1 MKKFLKSALIA
12 GAASMAMASPAFAD
26 WYEIKTDQFIVYSA
40 AKEKQAVEFAELME
54 RFDRAMRIT
63 QNIPFDPA
71 KSDAQRVTVFHWG
84 DGNDIAKLATG
95 VRAAGVRGFYI
106 PRAGNPVAY
115 SPIRGDGIRR
125 SHGSRRMIKSDT
137 KLDPISVLKHE
148 YVHSFMLQHFP
159 ATYPAWYVEG
169 FAEFYGQTQFLDDGS
184 FHLGN
189 PPQYRSDFLKRG
201 PNYHVEKMFETDRE
215 LTGLDQASW
224 YAFGWLL
231 IHHLTFSEERKGQLE
246 DYLLRIQ
253 KGESSMEAA
262 KAAFGDLDKLNSDVQ
277 KHLKR
282 DLPGY
287 NVKPAEFQ
295 EPEVTVR
302 KLTEAEEDVIEYRM
316 RSWRGVDEDEA
327 EKIQSGLR
335 SKADLTADS
344 VIVAMTV
351 AEAEYD
357 AEDYDAAER
366 AAQRALDIDP
376 MHSKAHLYLGR
387 IDAAKAEDMHDEEA
401 GSGATLFDE
410 ARAHFL
416 DAYAADKH
424 DPLPLFEYYQ
434 SFKDADQAPNNQALV
449 ALETA
454 YVMAPYDRSIR
465 ATLVRQLASEGKAGL
480 AADLM
485 TPIVFAPHGNEDI
498 GKLREAMEKLRS
510 GEEEEGLAM
519 IEEQFRE
526 WEWEAEQEEDG
537 E

>member
-1 MKKFLKSALIA
+1 MKNLLKSALVA
-12 GAASMAMASPAFAD
+12 GAASMTMASPAFAD
-26 WYEIKTDQFIVYSA
+26 WYEIKTDQFVVYSA
-40 AKEKQAVEFAELME
+40 AKQDKAVEFAELME

-137 KLDPISVLKHE
+137 KLDPVSVLKHE

-159 ATYPAWYVEG
+159 ATYPSWYIEG
-169 FAEFYGQTQFLDDGS
+169 FAEFYGQTDFLDDGS

-201 PNYHVEKMFETDRE
+201 PSYHVEKMFETDRE
-215 LTGLDQASW
+215 LTGLDQAGW

-246 DYLLRIQ
+246 NYLARIQ
-253 KGESSMEAA
+253 KGEASMDAA

-277 KHLKR
+277 RHLKG

-302 KLTEAEEDVIEYRM
+302 KLTDAEEDVIEYRM

-327 EKIQSGLR
+327 KNIRSALR
-335 SKADLTADS
+335 GKADLSSDS
-344 VIVAMTV
+344 IIVAMTV
-351 AEAEYD
+351 AEAEFD
-357 AEDYDAAER
+357 AKDYVAAER
-366 AAQRALDIDP
+366 AAQRALELDP

-387 IDAAKAEDMHDEEA
+387 IDAAQAEDLHDEEA
-401 GSGATLFDE
+401 GSGAAKFQE

-434 SFKDADQAPNNQALV
+434 SFKDADEAPSNQALV

-454 YVMAPYDRSIR
+454 YVMAPYDVGIRS
-465 ATLVRQLASEGKAGL
+465 TLVRQLASEGKAGL

-485 TPIVFAPHGNEDI
+485 TPIVFAPHGNEDL
-498 GKLREAMEKLRS
+498 GNLREAMEKLRN

-519 IEEQFRE
+519 IEEQYRK
-526 WEWEAEQEEDG
+526 WEWEREQEEEDS
-537 E
+537 